1 MAGYALLRALVEFAD
16 TLVDDYEPTDFAHR
30 LCDRCVEVFGVE
42 AAGILL
48 AGADG
53 RLGVAGASDPVA
65 GRVELLQQELGEGPC
80 LDAHRSG
87 EEQLVEDLGADGR
100 WPAFAGLAG
109 GLDVRASFSFPLRVR
124 DARIGALNL
133 FRREPGPLAP
143 DDLAG
148 ARTLAC
154 LASIGMANAQVVA
167 DQAVLTRQL
176 QTALDSRVLIEQA
189 KGVIAAAD
197 SLNMDRAFAVIR
209 RHARDRGTRIHTVA
223 QQIVDGTLVLS
234 TPEADRLE
242 PAP

>member
-1 MAGYALLRALVEFAD
+1 MAGIALLRALVEFAD
-16 TLVDDYEPTDFAHR
+16 TLVDDYEPTDFANR
-30 LCDRCVEVFGVE
+30 LCSRSVEVFGVD

-53 RLGVAGASDPVA
+53 RLGVAGSSDPTA
-65 GRVELLQQELGEGPC
+65 GGLELLQQEFGQGPC
-80 LDAHRSG
+80 LDAHRTG
-87 EEQLVEDLGADGR
+87 QEQLVGDLGVDGR
-100 WPAFAGLAG
+100 WPAFTTLAG
-109 GLDVRASFSFPLRVR
+109 RVGVRASFSFPLRLR
-124 DARIGALNL
+124 DARIGALNM
-133 FRREPGPLAP
+133 FRREPGLLGP

-167 DQAVLTRQL
+167 DQTALTRQL

-197 SLNMDRAFAVIR
+197 TLDMDRAFAVIR
-209 RHARDRGTRIHTVA
+209 RHARDRGARLHTVA
-223 QQIVDGTLVLS
+223 QQIVDGALVLS
-234 TPEADRLE
+234 TPDADRLE